1 MNKLDLSELLD
12 YFRNC
17 EPSPAPE
24 PLPSLEGMTVDELYS
39 KNLTAHRWDEEESRN
54 VITVPKFPH
63 CNRCMEGY
71 VNHPT
76 QNAMMPCPHCLTP
89 WRKSKRVERAR
100 LPVDAKGKTFSNYQM
115 VGHFGRIA
123 NAINKWSEH
132 REREMGPLIYGPPGT
147 GKSHFAYAVAHQ
159 LLWKDF
165 KVRYATHNSLLDLER
180 ATWNDK
186 ARKSPLRTLLKDVD
200 VLILDEVGGVG
211 GGYGRV
217 TDWEKKTTS
226 EMLDNIY
233 RKWSAGEL
241 YVLFISNV
249 PLETFMKTYN
259 KALQSRLQEMIKPV
273 FINMTDKRIN

>member
-24 PLPSLEGMTVDELYS
+24 PLPSLEGMTVDDLYS

-54 VITVPKFPH
+54 VITVPKFKN

-76 QNAMMPCPHCLTP
+76 QNAMMTCPHCLGP

-132 REREMGPLIYGPPGT
+132 REKQMGPLIYGPPGT

-186 ARKSPLRTLLKDVD
+186 TRKSPLRTLLKDVD

-249 PLETFMKTYN
+249 PLETFMRTYN
-259 KALQSRLQEMIKPV
+259 QALQSRLQEMIKPV

>member
-1 MNKLDLSELLD
+1 M
-12 YFRNC
+12 
-17 EPSPAPE
+17 
-24 PLPSLEGMTVDELYS
+24 
-39 KNLTAHRWDEEESRN
+39 
-54 VITVPKFPH
+54 
-63 CNRCMEGY
+63 
-71 VNHPT
+71 
-76 QNAMMPCPHCLTP
+76 
-89 WRKSKRVERAR
+89 R
-100 LPVDAKGKTFSNYQM
+100 L
-115 VGHFGRIA
+115 I
-123 NAINKWSEH
+123 
-132 REREMGPLIYGPPGT
+132 
-147 GKSHFAYAVAHQ
+147 
-159 LLWKDF
+159 

-186 ARKSPLRTLLKDVD
+186 TRKSPLRTLLKDVD

-249 PLETFMKTYN
+249 PLETFMRTYN
-259 KALQSRLQEMIKPV
+259 QALQSRLQEMIKPV